1 MCNHK
6 LSLETAINSLSKM
19 SGIIQD
25 IPKSFKDLK
34 MALKWSLSS
43 SHSHHHSQAASKQIQ
58 GIEQSLQSQLKFN
71 NETGSCEWICD
82 LSLMKPFWDFW
93 FTGLTENFLKFPG
106 SRLLI
111 LADTDYM
118 DKEMIVA
125 QMQGKFQLAI
135 VRESGHAIQEDKPE
149 ELSEIVN
156 GMIQKHLKLSQ
167 ILRSKQ
173 QDQ

>member
-1 MCNHK
+1 
-6 LSLETAINSLSKM
+6 M

-34 MALKWSLSS
+34 IALKWTLSS
-43 SHSHHHSQAASKQIQ
+43 SHSHHKVQATSKQIQ
-58 GIEQSLQSQLKFN
+58 GIEQSLNSQLKFN
-71 NETGSCEWICD
+71 NDTGSYEWISD
-82 LSLMKPFWDFW
+82 LSLMQPFWDSW
-93 FTGLTENFLKFPG
+93 FTGLTKNFLKFPG

-118 DKEMIVA
+118 DKEMIIA

-149 ELSEIVN
+149 ELAENVN

-167 ILRSKQ
+167 ILRNKHQS
-173 QDQ
+173 